1 MSIVFTPWPESFA
14 KKYREKGYWTDRPL
28 LDLIDN
34 APQENVA
41 VICGER
47 SLSYQ
52 DLCSQFRRLAIYLQE
67 LGLRA
72 GYCISSAA

>member
-34 APQENVA
+34 ASQENVA

-52 DLCSQFRRLAIYLQE
+52 DLCSQSRRLAIYLQE

-72 GYCISSAA
+72 GYSISSAA